1 MQAKVV
7 DIMSLSHLP
16 MATTSYDY
24 AYIIQ
29 LACIF
34 ILFILLFFLYLERR
48 KFIHKVKDLKS
59 IEEAVITRLLDSMSA
74 NFAFVDLDGTIRYVN
89 QRVFKYLDINRKGLV
104 GKKVTD
110 VLSIFYEQSDILPDI
125 LEELRQGKDY
135 IEFKTDTY
143 LSEKDQDAVQL
154 VGGAAFGIRDRN
166 GRLLYILFFFRNI
179 NKEKRQQY
187 TMDMILNR
195 THIFP
200 WTIEINT
207 GILTIDPRYFEYLGR
222 PVENNTI
229 TTEDFRAIIHPDDVD
244 AVFESMTGQFNG
256 ASLDAYVSY
265 RLLRGDG
272 TWEWFEA
279 QSTYMQSVSGSPF
292 QLIGICMSTQKY
304 KETEIRLQEALEKAK
319 QSEELKTAF
328 LANMS
333 HEIRTPL
340 NAIMGFSNL
349 LTDEDVKLGTDEAK
363 EFSNIINQNGQ
374 HLLTLV
380 SDILDLSRIESNE
393 MVFNMQ
399 RYSLN
404 ALLTDIYKA
413 QSLRMTPEVELVLQ
427 MPEYNTYLTTDSTRL
442 TQVVNN
448 LINNSRKFTKEG
460 FIRFGYH
467 LEDDGKSVYIFV
479 HDTGCGME
487 QAELSQIFNRFYKGS
502 PHVQGTGLGLSICK
516 TIIEKLNGNITV
528 ISEKGRGTETI
539 LHLLL
544 NR

>member
-1 MQAKVV
+1 
-7 DIMSLSHLP
+7 

-272 TWEWFEA
+272 TWEWFET

>member
-1 MQAKVV
+1 M
-7 DIMSLSHLP
+7 
-16 MATTSYDY
+16 
-24 AYIIQ
+24 
-29 LACIF
+29 
-34 ILFILLFFLYLERR
+34 
-48 KFIHKVKDLKS
+48 
-59 IEEAVITRLLDSMSA
+59 
-74 NFAFVDLDGTIRYVN
+74 N

>member
-7 DIMSLSHLP
+7 DIMPLSHLP

-89 QRVFKYLDINRKGLV
+89 QRVFKYLDINRKGLI

-110 VLSIFYEQSDILPDI
+110 VLSIFHGQSDILPDI

-222 PVENNTI
+222 SVENNTI
-229 TTEDFRAIIHPDDVD
+229 TIDDFRAIIHPDDAN
-244 AVFESMTGQFNG
+244 AVFEALTGQFYG

-304 KETEIRLQEALEKAK
+304 KETEIRLQGALEKAK

-340 NAIMGFSNL
+340 NAILGFSNL
-349 LTDEDVKLGTDEAK
+349 LTDEDVKLGSDEAR

-374 HLLTLV
+374 HLLALI

-399 RYSLN
+399 SYSLN
-404 ALLTDIYKA
+404 VLLTDIYKA
-413 QSLRMTPEVELVLQ
+413 QSLRMTPEVELILQ
-427 MPEYNTYLTTDSTRL
+427 MPEYNTYLTTDSMRL
-442 TQVVNN
+442 TQVMNN

-460 FIRFGYH
+460 SIRFGYR
-467 LEDDGKSVYIFV
+467 LDDDGKSVYIFV